1 MGFNEKVHAFIAAKF
16 YVYLTEAFGERGER
30 AFIHGT
36 QYYAEQRGRRMA
48 QRAIRDGKE
57 LTYANYLEY
66 GEWVNTQEIIDEGCA
81 NKSTIESWAPDYRI
95 HITMCPVSYTHLDV
109 YKRQEL
115 FPNVTSFQKYAVEG
129 EAYKA
134 GDEGY
139 IVVTSNAGFAGD
151 VTTAIGFD
159 LNGAITGVVFN
170 ETSETQ
176 DYGEQYTLSL
186 IHIWAASPRA
196 GLPISSGNM
205 PGSWE
210 RSGGM
215 YRWAA
220 T

>member
-95 HITMCPVSYTHLDV
+95 HITM
-109 YKRQEL
+109 
-115 FPNVTSFQKYAVEG
+115 
-129 EAYKA
+129 
-134 GDEGY
+134 
-139 IVVTSNAGFAGD
+139 
-151 VTTAIGFD
+151 
-159 LNGAITGVVFN
+159 
-170 ETSETQ
+170 
-176 DYGEQYTLSL
+176 
-186 IHIWAASPRA
+186 
-196 GLPISSGNM
+196 
-205 PGSWE
+205 
-210 RSGGM
+210 
-215 YRWAA
+215 
-220 T
+220 

>member
-95 HITMCPVSYTHLDV
+95 HHHVPVVHPVQGDGPARCRSCILCP
-109 YKRQEL
+109 
-115 FPNVTSFQKYAVEG
+115 
-129 EAYKA
+129 
-134 GDEGY
+134 
-139 IVVTSNAGFAGD
+139 
-151 VTTAIGFD
+151 
-159 LNGAITGVVFN
+159 
-170 ETSETQ
+170 
-176 DYGEQYTLSL
+176 
-186 IHIWAASPRA
+186 
-196 GLPISSGNM
+196 SG
-205 PGSWE
+205 
-210 RSGGM
+210 
-215 YRWAA
+215 
-220 T
+220 